1 MGTLIDKIQ
10 YELHTQQIA
19 NKMKLCLI
27 LIGLLAFSV
36 CSIQAQEEDV
46 VVAEDLVAEEPAEI
60 DGEIDSESDENS
72 SSSSEEDD
80 DDDDDDNDDED
91 TDGDGL
97 VDDVD
102 PDDDNDGILDDVD
115 DDDDNDGI
123 LDVDEEDDDLE
134 DIEVVATTELC
145 ILKQGGVAI

>member
-1 MGTLIDKIQ
+1 MGHSLTKYSTSYI
-10 YELHTQQIA
+10 QQIA
-19 NKMKLCLI
+19 IKMKLCLI

-46 VVAEDLVAEEPAEI
+46 VVAEDLVAEEPAQI
-60 DGEIDSESDENS
+60 DGEIDSESDDNS

-80 DDDDDDNDDED
+80 DDDDDSEEDDNDDDDDDDED

-115 DDDDNDGI
+115 DDDD
-123 LDVDEEDDDLE
+123 
-134 DIEVVATTELC
+134 
-145 ILKQGGVAI
+145 

>member
-1 MGTLIDKIQ
+1 MGTLTKYSTSYI
-10 YELHTQQIA
+10 QQIA
-19 NKMKLCLI
+19 IKMKLCLI

-60 DGEIDSESDENS
+60 DGEIDSESDENP

-80 DDDDDDNDDED
+80 DDDED

-123 LDVDEEDDDLE
+123 LDVDEEDEDLE
-134 DIEVVATTELC
+134 DVEAVATTEL
-145 ILKQGGVAI
+145 

>member
-1 MGTLIDKIQ
+1 MGLTKYSTSYI
-10 YELHTQQIA
+10 QQIA

-60 DGEIDSESDENS
+60 
-72 SSSSEEDD
+72 
-80 DDDDDDNDDED
+80 
-91 TDGDGL
+91 
-97 VDDVD
+97 VDD
-102 PDDDNDGILDDVD
+102 DDDNDGILDDVD

-123 LDVDEEDDDLE
+123 LDVDEEDEDLE

>member
-1 MGTLIDKIQ
+1 MGTKYSTSYI
-10 YELHTQQIA
+10 QQIA
-19 NKMKLCLI
+19 SKMKLCLI

-36 CSIQAQEEDV
+36 CSIQAQEED

-80 DDDDDDNDDED
+80 DDDSEEDDDDD
-91 TDGDGL
+91 
-97 VDDVD
+97 DD
-102 PDDDNDGILDDVD
+102 DDDNDGILDDVD

-123 LDVDEEDDDLE
+123 LDVDEQDEDLE
-134 DIEVVATTELC
+134 DIEAVATTEL
-145 ILKQGGVAI
+145 

>member
-1 MGTLIDKIQ
+1 MGSYI
-10 YELHTQQIA
+10 QQIA
-19 NKMKLCLI
+19 SKMKLCLI

-46 VVAEDLVAEEPAEI
+46 VAEDLAAEEPAEI

-80 DDDDDDNDDED
+80 DDDDDSEEDDDDDDDDDED

-115 DDDDNDGI
+115 DDE
-123 LDVDEEDDDLE
+123 DEDLE
-134 DIEVVATTELC
+134 DIEAVATAEL
-145 ILKQGGVAI
+145 

>member
-1 MGTLIDKIQ
+1 MGTLIEKYSTSYI
-10 YELHTQQIA
+10 QQIA
-19 NKMKLCLI
+19 SKMKLCLI

-36 CSIQAQEEDV
+36 CSIQAQEED

-72 SSSSEEDD
+72 SSSSED
-80 DDDDDDNDDED
+80 
-91 TDGDGL
+91 
-97 VDDVD
+97 DDVD

-123 LDVDEEDDDLE
+123 LDVDEEDEDLE
-134 DIEVVATTELC
+134 DIEAVATTEL
-145 ILKQGGVAI
+145 

>member
-1 MGTLIDKIQ
+1 MGHSLTKYSTSYI
-10 YELHTQQIA
+10 QQIA
-19 NKMKLCLI
+19 IKMKLCLI

-80 DDDDDDNDDED
+80 DDDDDSEEDDNDDDDDDDED

-115 DDDDNDGI
+115 DDD
-123 LDVDEEDDDLE
+123 
-134 DIEVVATTELC
+134 
-145 ILKQGGVAI
+145 

>member
-1 MGTLIDKIQ
+1 MGTLIEKYSTSYI
-10 YELHTQQIA
+10 QQIA
-19 NKMKLCLI
+19 SKMKLCLI

-36 CSIQAQEEDV
+36 CSIQAQEED

-72 SSSSEEDD
+72 SSSSEEDESD
-80 DDDDDDNDDED
+80 DDDDSVEEDDDSEEDDDDDDED

-102 PDDDNDGILDDVD
+102 PDDDNDGILDV
-115 DDDDNDGI
+115 N
-123 LDVDEEDDDLE
+123 EEDEDLE
-134 DIEVVATTELC
+134 DIEAVATTEL
-145 ILKQGGVAI
+145 